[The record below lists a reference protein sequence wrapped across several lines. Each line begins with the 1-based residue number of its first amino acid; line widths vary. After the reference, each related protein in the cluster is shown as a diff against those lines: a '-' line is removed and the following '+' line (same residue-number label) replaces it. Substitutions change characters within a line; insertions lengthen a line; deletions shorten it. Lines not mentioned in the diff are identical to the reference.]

1 MGPKKVR
8 NASGSEDQAALA
20 LRLVELLNDDQVLDK
35 PRRVLYP
42 RELSDKINS
51 VNAHVHTLHAK
62 LDEKE
67 QIIRFLEEKVAALEA
82 SADSVDQYGRRANLH
97 VRGIPEQADPGEST
111 DELVLDVLNNKMGMT
126 PPVQKHQLVRSHRLG
141 RIKEGQDRQRHPRP
155 IIVRFCSERLRDE
168 VFKARTTLKPHDE
181 QHRDSPAF
189 LNDDLTALRGKLA
202 YDARIIKREKK
213 IADTW
218 TAYGKVL
225 VKTLTNQVQKLKTAH
240 DLNF

>member
-8 NASGSEDQAALA
+8 NASDSEDQAALA

-35 PRRVLYP
+35 LRRVLYP
-42 RELSDKINS
+42 RELSDKMNS
-51 VNAHVHTLHAK
+51 VTSTLHAK

-67 QIIRFLEEKVAALEA
+67 QRIRFLEEKVAALEA

-168 VFKARTTLKPHDE
+168 VFKARTTLKTHNE
-181 QHRDSPAF
+181 QHRDSLVF
-189 LNDDLTALRGKLA
+189 LNDVLDQNHNELKLGLG
-202 YDARIIKREKK
+202 YNYKND
-213 IADTW
+213 
-218 TAYGKVL
+218 
-225 VKTLTNQVQKLKTAH
+225 
-240 DLNF
+240 